1 MRLVDF
7 SWAGEYGKKI
17 CRWLQAS
24 SDWMFPA
31 RWTRAHWL
39 FTAVWL
45 TLLLALEW
53 KLGLAFANQTN
64 LNFAASDQGA
74 YLELAGRNRNHWWP
88 TVTDGVR
95 NPLFPWL
102 LTPWFSPDTAQFFA
116 TAKRV
121 NLGCAMA
128 ASLMLAC
135 FYLRLFPLL
144 SALSMTTISA
154 LAVLLPIAT
163 FVGGEVIFYLA
174 FFFLWVC
181 CWRLLVENRLS
192 MYACAGVICA
202 IAYLAKPS
210 VLLLLLVF
218 ALLCLARWCVVW
230 QKPCESSAWSG
241 QRLIMG
247 SGLFVVCFL
256 IPVLP
261 RTWYAQAQFGDP
273 FQNTAQYC
281 FWAENWPQAYEH
293 MGYFSK
299 RAIGQLPPGEQ
310 PSAVN
315 YWKQHTLA
323 EMTDRL
329 VSGMPQQANNFLSFD
344 EFSKRRKKAQQ
355 RTRVILPFRG
365 AYLFVLGGVT
375 LGLAVSTRRAPEPCE
390 IRRSRVALW
399 LLTGLAFAAHF
410 LAFSFYTP
418 IAPGARLIMCAY
430 LPVLFAL
437 AMGIETLRARS
448 QQRWLEILYRGTY
461 VAVAAALL
469 SRMVFL
475 SGATEF
481 GDIRGA
487 F

>member
-1 MRLVDF
+1 MRL
-7 SWAGEYGKKI
+7 
-17 CRWLQAS
+17 AS
-24 SDWMFPA
+24 LCFAIAISLS
-31 RWTRAHWL
+31 T
-39 FTAVWL
+39 V
-45 TLLLALEW
+45 
-53 KLGLAFANQTN
+53 AFAQDATSP
-64 LNFAASDQGA
+64 AAVTPVDAREAFRRGQAAYSAGNYDQAVREWQGA
-74 YLELAGRNRNHWWP
+74 YKVDPR
-88 TVTDGVR
+88 
-95 NPLFPWL
+95 PLI
-102 LTPWFSPDTAQFFA
+102 QF
-116 TAKRV
+116 
-121 NLGCAMA
+121 NL
-128 ASLMLAC
+128 S
-135 FYLRLFPLL
+135 
-144 SALSMTTISA
+144 
-154 LAVLLPIAT
+154 
-163 FVGGEVIFYLA
+163 
-174 FFFLWVC
+174 
-181 CWRLLVENRLS
+181 
-192 MYACAGVICA
+192 
-202 IAYLAKPS
+202 
-210 VLLLLLVF
+210 
-218 ALLCLARWCVVW
+218 
-230 QKPCESSAWSG
+230 
-241 QRLIMG
+241 
-247 SGLFVVCFL
+247 
-256 IPVLP
+256 
-261 RTWYAQAQFGDP
+261 
-273 FQNTAQYC
+273 
-281 FWAENWPQAYEH
+281 QAYER

-448 QQRWLEILYRGTY
+448 QQRWLEILYRGIY
-461 VAVAAALL
+461 VAVAVALL
-469 SRMVFL
+469 GRMVFL
-475 SGATEF
+475 SGAKEF
-481 GDIRGA
+481 GEIRGA